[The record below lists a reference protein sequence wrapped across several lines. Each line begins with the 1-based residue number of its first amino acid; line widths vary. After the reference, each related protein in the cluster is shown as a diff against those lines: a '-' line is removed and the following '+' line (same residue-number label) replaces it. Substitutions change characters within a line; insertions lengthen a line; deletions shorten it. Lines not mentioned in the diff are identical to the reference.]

1 MEQAAG
7 LLEDPGPQEL
17 QHLRD
22 QLQVVLAAL
31 AEGEQDLQQVLVEQ
45 AAIWV
50 LPAIAVQLGVA
61 HIH

>member
-22 QLQVVLAAL
+22 QLQVVLVAL
-31 AEGEQDLQQVLVEQ
+31 VEEEQDLQQVLVEQ
-45 AAIWV
+45 AAIWA
-50 LPAIAVQLGVA
+50 LAVIVV
-61 HIH
+61 